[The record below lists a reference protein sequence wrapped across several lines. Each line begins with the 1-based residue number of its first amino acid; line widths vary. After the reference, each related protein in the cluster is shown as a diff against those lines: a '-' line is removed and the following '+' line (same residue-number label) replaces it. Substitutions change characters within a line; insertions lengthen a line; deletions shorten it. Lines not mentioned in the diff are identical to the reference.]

1 MKPNRPVSL
10 SLKDTLYDVLHEQ
23 DYLSHSMFSSP
34 NHIRIIF
41 LPIALKVPDKKSPES
56 DMYGSMTHNQNPPS
70 RALQVRILIPMGA
83 SG

>member
-1 MKPNRPVSL
+1 MTL
-10 SLKDTLYDVLHEQ
+10 STTFSTNKIIFLIR
-23 DYLSHSMFSSP
+23 MFSSP
-34 NHIRIIF
+34 NHIRITF